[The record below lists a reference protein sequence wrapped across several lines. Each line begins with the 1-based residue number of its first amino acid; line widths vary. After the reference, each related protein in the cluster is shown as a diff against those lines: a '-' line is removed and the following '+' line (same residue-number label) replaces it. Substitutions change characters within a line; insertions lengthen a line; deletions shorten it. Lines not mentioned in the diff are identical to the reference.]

1 MTSAVADR
9 IASSGWSSQLSGTG
23 LAIRRILRADRW
35 FWVTWVLILWS
46 FIPATASAYRSTI
59 SDDAAGREVA
69 AALAANPTMRAMLGP
84 PFDLLTVGGFTMF
97 RVGGFT
103 AMMAAIM
110 GVLGVIRATRAEEEF
125 GRTELLRAGSIGRH
139 AMLAGALA
147 VAGSASLLLGIL
159 VAISM
164 VVVGTPVGGALVMGG
179 GLALTPIAFAGVGAC
194 AAQVTA
200 SARTAREIGL
210 AVVGAAYLL
219 RALADAAYADSPVRT
234 LRWLSPLEWAP
245 LARPYA
251 GNRWW
256 VLPLLVALAAA
267 LVGGAFAMEARRDY
281 GAGMRAARPGPAHAP
296 AGLSSAGGLAWR
308 LARGSVWAWTAGL
321 AVFALAMG
329 SMSGVFDAIA
339 DEPSLVER
347 FRRMGAGAQD
357 LTDAFYVAML
367 GILAGVIAIF
377 ALQLAERLRRE
388 EAAHRDEVMLA
399 TATSRIRYAAGHLA
413 LALIV
418 PTLLLA
424 LVGALLALPAALRDG
439 DWGELTRTV
448 GAALV
453 LSPAVWL
460 GVGIFAA
467 AFGWVPRLHLL
478 PWLVVGWTL
487 IVSWIGAVLGFP
499 QRILDATPL
508 AVLPQVPAES
518 MSWPPVLIEGAL
530 ALLLVVAGLAGYAR
544 RDIG

>member
-1 MTSAVADR
+1 MTSAVVAR
-9 IASSGWSSQLSGTG
+9 TGAPGWASQLAGTR

-35 FWVTWVLILWS
+35 FWVLWVLILWS
-46 FIPATASAYRSTI
+46 VIPATASAYRSTI

-110 GVLGVIRATRAEEEF
+110 AVLGVIRATRAEEEI

-139 AMLAGALA
+139 AALAGALA
-147 VAGSASLLLGIL
+147 VAGLASLLLGIL
-159 VAISM
+159 VAVSLIG
-164 VVVGTPVGGALVMGG
+164 VGTPARGALVMGA
-179 GLALTPIAFAGVGAC
+179 GLALTPMAFAGVGAC
-194 AAQVTA
+194 AAQLTA

-210 AVVGAAYLL
+210 GVVGAAYLVRAVADGAAADSPL
-219 RALADAAYADSPVRT
+219 RALQ
-234 LRWLSPLEWAP
+234 WLSPLEWAP

-251 GNRWW
+251 GDRWW
-256 VLPLLVALAAA
+256 VLLLLVVLAVA
-267 LVGGAFAMEARRDY
+267 LVVGAFTMESRRDY
-281 GAGMRAARPGPAHAP
+281 GAGLRAARPGPAHAP
-296 AGLSSAGGLAWR
+296 ATLSSADGLAWR
-308 LARGSVWAWTAGL
+308 LARGSVLAWTVGL
-321 AVFALAMG
+321 GIFALAMG

-339 DEPSLVER
+339 DEPNLVDR

-388 EAAHRDEVMLA
+388 EAAHRDEIILA

-413 LALIV
+413 IALAV
-418 PTLLLA
+418 PT
-424 LVGALLALPAALRDG
+424 ALLALAGAGLALPASVRDG
-439 DWGELTRTV
+439 DWAVLARTI
-448 GAALV
+448 GAALA
-453 LSPAVWL
+453 LAPAVWL
-460 GVGIFAA
+460 GVGIFATV
-467 AFGWVPRLHLL
+467 FGWAPRLHVL

-487 IVSWIGAVLGFP
+487 LVSWIGAVVGFP

-508 AVLPQVPAES
+508 AVLPQLPAES
-518 MSWPPVLIEGAL
+518 MSWSPVLVEAVL
-530 ALLLVVAGLAGYAR
+530 ALGLLALGLAGYAR
-544 RDIG
+544 RDVG